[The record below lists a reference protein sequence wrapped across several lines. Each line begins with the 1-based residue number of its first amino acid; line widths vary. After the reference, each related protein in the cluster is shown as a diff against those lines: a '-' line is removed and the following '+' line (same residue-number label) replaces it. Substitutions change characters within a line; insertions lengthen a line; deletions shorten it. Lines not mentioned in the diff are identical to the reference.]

1 MKRARIESGGDY
13 FPPPGDRGQGERGG
27 SMTGPE
33 KPIAPPDRKETVRRK
48 ILSLLSGPPLTA
60 RQISARA
67 GIPEKEVYAHLPHVK
82 KTVGRLGAPLLV
94 TPAECNACGFTLRK
108 RERPYKP
115 SRCPP
120 CRGESISPPLF
131 AIGAKRS

>member
-1 MKRARIESGGDY
+1 
-13 FPPPGDRGQGERGG
+13 
-27 SMTGPE
+27 MTGPE

-60 RQISARA
+60 LQISARS

-82 KTVGRLGAPLLV
+82 KTVGRLGERLLV
-94 TPAECNACGFTLRK
+94 TPAECNACGFTFRK
-108 RERPYKP
+108 RERPDKP
-115 SRCPP
+115 SRCPL

>member
-1 MKRARIESGGDY
+1 
-13 FPPPGDRGQGERGG
+13 
-27 SMTGPE
+27 MTGPE

-48 ILSLLSGPPLTA
+48 ILSLLSETPLTA
-60 RQISARA
+60 LQISARA

-82 KTVGRLGAPLLV
+82 KTVGRLGERLLV
-94 TPAECNACGFTLRK
+94 TPAECNACGFTFRK
-108 RERPYKP
+108 RERPDKP
-115 SRCPP
+115 GRCPL